1 MKTREFIKY
10 FENEGYETMFDD
22 YCDKSVLFINENH
35 ELLLC
40 VSEGDRID
48 TDYCAFND
56 LDQSKK
62 QKYYQVIF
70 EYLMTPPEER
80 EEEKKYY
87 LKLKGFSNEEETYL
101 CAHNFWSD
109 EWLLIDKDSLNHG
122 DEYSFKFTQSE
133 IDELPECYTHP
144 AVWEQVRVE
153 EQDNV

>member
-1 MKTREFIKY
+1 MKTSELIKY
-10 FENEGYETMFDD
+10 FEDEGYKTMFDD

-62 QKYYQVIF
+62 QEYYKVIF

-87 LKLKGFSNEEETYL
+87 LKQIGIENNHSFLNY
-101 CAHNFWSD
+101 
-109 EWLLIDKDSLNHG
+109 DSSIC
-122 DEYSFKFTQSE
+122 EYSTYDKRESRTYQTQFTQSE
-133 IDELPECYTHP
+133 IDEMPECYKHP
-144 AVWEQVRVE
+144 AVWEQIEVE
-153 EQDNV
+153 SED

>member
-1 MKTREFIKY
+1 MKTSEFIKY
-10 FENEGYETMFDD
+10 FEDEGYKTMFDD

-62 QKYYQVIF
+62 QEYYKVIF

-80 EEEKKYY
+80 EEEKRYY
-87 LKLKGFSNEEETYL
+87 LKLKGFKEPYNTL
-101 CAHNFWSD
+101 NFGERTQSYFISTD
-109 EWLLIDKDSLNHG
+109 DNLFG
-122 DEYSFKFTQSE
+122 FKNQFTQSE
-133 IDELPECYTHP
+133 IDEMPECYTHP
-144 AVWEQVRVE
+144 AVWERR
-153 EQDNV
+153 